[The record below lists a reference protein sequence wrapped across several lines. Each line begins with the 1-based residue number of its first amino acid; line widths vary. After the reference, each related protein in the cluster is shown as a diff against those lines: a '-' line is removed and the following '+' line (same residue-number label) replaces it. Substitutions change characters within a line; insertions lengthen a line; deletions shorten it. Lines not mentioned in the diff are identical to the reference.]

1 MKKPAKEQDPPR
13 NELEVFRK
21 SKQFNQLLLDNIHD
35 LIAIHKI
42 EDLSY
47 KYVNPVTL
55 QVLGYSQEELLAK
68 SALELI
74 HPDDMVKMLSNL
86 QDLQPTGEGRNE
98 FRYLKKDGSYVWLE
112 VSGTIVPREIDE
124 ASLIMISRDIT
135 ARKQA
140 EMALQNANDELE
152 LKVQE
157 RTLQL
162 KERTEQLQAKISDQ
176 HRAESQLK
184 ASEERFRILFETAPV
199 GIAIHRKG
207 RNLFV
212 NQVYVAMHGYESS
225 TELIGKPVSN
235 LLPPKCRHVI
245 GNNIKK
251 RESGGTV
258 PGSYETI
265 GLRKDGSTFPLFVQ
279 ATSMQLLDGPANVAF
294 LTDITVQKQAEASLQ
309 KRVASQ
315 VLLLEITNNFNNIII
330 PDIDDMINTTLR
342 MIGEYDHDD
351 RSFIGVFSHHEC
363 NISNNYEWCAPGIS
377 SGIAS
382 VRGMKVSEYTWW
394 THNLRSLEY
403 TYIPQ
408 VTDLPPEARAEKEL
422 LQAQSIQS
430 LIAVPMLLEDEIL
443 GYLGFASVRS
453 EKTWSEDSIL
463 ILKAVA
469 DIISKALLRKKF
481 ALALQASENYYRTIF
496 ENTGAATMIIEDDM
510 TISMVNEECQ
520 RISGYRKEELISK
533 KWIDFISGDKLET
546 MQEYHCMRRIN
557 PADVP
562 LKYQTRILDRG
573 GKHKDGLVAVDIIP
587 GTKKSVATFVDL
599 TEFKRIDRALK
610 AISAVNIAMIQAEN
624 ETDLLQKVC
633 QKIVEVGGYSLVW
646 VALLQADQ
654 QQTVQPAAY
663 HGANNGYL
671 AKVNVDLQDYKRRQ
685 DPIATA
691 VRTGQPLVCRDLQK
705 NVALPW
711 LKDAL
716 RCGFKSI
723 MAIPLM
729 ADNKAFGALGIY
741 SNETDQF
748 DSDEESLLIEMA
760 NDLGYAIMSMRT
772 RTQHKLT
779 TQELEKSL
787 EKMKRILMQEVS
799 SLGTALMIRDPYTSG
814 HQRRVVRL
822 AAAIAEEMGCS
833 MDQIE
838 GITVAGNLHDIG
850 KINIPS
856 EILSKPGKL
865 SDLEFAIVKT
875 HSLAGYEI
883 IKDIEFPWPVAEVIM
898 QHHERMNGSGYPQ
911 GLAGEDILTEARI
924 VAVADVVE
932 AMFSHRPYRAAL
944 GMDRAL
950 EEIVLNKGI
959 LYDADVVDACLMVIQ
974 KKGFKME

>member
-1 MKKPAKEQDPPR
+1 MRKPTQEQDPPR

-21 SKQFNQLLLDNIHD
+21 SKQFNQLLLDNIQD

-86 QDLQPTGEGRNE
+86 QDLLPTGEGRNE

-112 VSGTIVPREIDE
+112 VSGTIVHREIDE

-162 KERTEQLQAKISDQ
+162 KELTEQLQAKISDQ
-176 HRAESQLK
+176 YRAESQLK
-184 ASEERFRILFETAPV
+184 ASEERFRILVETAPL

-212 NQVYVAMHGYESS
+212 NQVYAAMHGYESS
-225 TELIGKPVSN
+225 TELIGNLVSN
-235 LLPPKCRHVI
+235 LLAPECRRKIV
-245 GNNIKK
+245 NQIKR
-251 RESGGTV
+251 REKGEVLPS
-258 PGSYETI
+258 SYETI
-265 GLRKDGSTFPLFVQ
+265 GLRKDGSVFPLFVQ
-279 ATSMQLLDGPANVAF
+279 ASNMMLLDGPANVAF
-294 LTDITVQKQAEASLQ
+294 LTDITV
-309 KRVASQ
+309 
-315 VLLLEITNNFNNIII
+315 
-330 PDIDDMINTTLR
+330 
-342 MIGEYDHDD
+342 
-351 RSFIGVFSHHEC
+351 
-363 NISNNYEWCAPGIS
+363 
-377 SGIAS
+377 
-382 VRGMKVSEYTWW
+382 
-394 THNLRSLEY
+394 
-403 TYIPQ
+403 
-408 VTDLPPEARAEKEL
+408 
-422 LQAQSIQS
+422 
-430 LIAVPMLLEDEIL
+430 
-443 GYLGFASVRS
+443 
-453 EKTWSEDSIL
+453 
-463 ILKAVA
+463 
-469 DIISKALLRKKF
+469 
-481 ALALQASENYYRTIF
+481 
-496 ENTGAATMIIEDDM
+496 
-510 TISMVNEECQ
+510 
-520 RISGYRKEELISK
+520 
-533 KWIDFISGDKLET
+533 
-546 MQEYHCMRRIN
+546 
-557 PADVP
+557 
-562 LKYQTRILDRG
+562 
-573 GKHKDGLVAVDIIP
+573 
-587 GTKKSVATFVDL
+587 
-599 TEFKRIDRALK
+599 
-610 AISAVNIAMIQAEN
+610 
-624 ETDLLQKVC
+624 
-633 QKIVEVGGYSLVW
+633 
-646 VALLQADQ
+646 
-654 QQTVQPAAY
+654 
-663 HGANNGYL
+663 
-671 AKVNVDLQDYKRRQ
+671 
-685 DPIATA
+685 
-691 VRTGQPLVCRDLQK
+691 
-705 NVALPW
+705 
-711 LKDAL
+711 
-716 RCGFKSI
+716 
-723 MAIPLM
+723 
-729 ADNKAFGALGIY
+729 
-741 SNETDQF
+741 
-748 DSDEESLLIEMA
+748 
-760 NDLGYAIMSMRT
+760 
-772 RTQHKLT
+772 RTQT
-779 TQELEKSL
+779 AQELEKSL

-911 GLAGEDILTEARI
+911 GLAGEDILAEARI

-950 EEIVLNKGI
+950 EEIIRNRGI
-959 LYDADVVDACLMVIQ
+959 LYDADVVDACLMLIQ
-974 KKGFKME
+974 EKGFKLE

>member
-1 MKKPAKEQDPPR
+1 LKKLAQGQDSPR

-55 QVLGYSQEELLAK
+55 KVLGYSQEELFTK

-86 QDLQPTGEGRNE
+86 QALMPTGEGRNE

-112 VSGTIVPREIDE
+112 VTGTIVPREIDE

-135 ARKQA
+135 ARKEA
-140 EMALQNANDELE
+140 EIALQKANDDLE

-162 KERTEQLQAKISDQ
+162 RELSEQLQAKI
-176 HRAESQLK
+176 AEQLLVESK
-184 ASEERFRILFETAPV
+184 LEASEERFRILFERAPV
-199 GIAIHRKG
+199 AIAIHRKG
-207 RNLFV
+207 RNLFL
-212 NQVYVAMHGYESS
+212 NQAYITMHGYESAS
-225 TELIGKPVSN
+225 ELIGKPISN
-235 LLPPKCRHVI
+235 LLAPQCRSNVVNQI
-245 GNNIKK
+245 EK
-251 RESGGTV
+251 REKGEAV

-265 GLRKDGSTFPLFVQ
+265 GLRKDSSIFPLFVQ
-279 ATSMQLLDGPANVAF
+279 ATNMMLRDGPANVAF
-294 LTDITVQKQAEASLQ
+294 LTDITVLKQAKAYLQ
-309 KRVASQ
+309 HRVASQ
-315 VLLLEITNNFNNIII
+315 ALLLEITNNFNNIMIEH
-330 PDIDDMINTTLR
+330 IDDMIDTTLR
-342 MIGEYDHDD
+342 MIGEYDHND

-363 NISNNYEWCAPGIS
+363 NISNNYEWCAEGIS

-382 VRGMKVSEYTWW
+382 ARGMKVSDYTWW

-403 TYIPQ
+403 TYISH
-408 VTDLPPEARAEKEL
+408 VSDLPLEARVEKEL

-443 GYLGFASVRS
+443 GYLGFASVRC
-453 EKTWSEDSIL
+453 EKTWSEDSTL

-469 DIISKALLRKKF
+469 DIISKALLRKNF

-510 TISMVNEECQ
+510 TVSMVNEECQ
-520 RISGYRKEELISK
+520 RISGYTKEELINK
-533 KWIDFISGDKLET
+533 KWIDFIPGDRLET
-546 MQEYHCMRRIN
+546 MKEYHRMRRIN

-562 LKYQTRILDRG
+562 LKYQTRMIDRE
-573 GKHKDGLVAVDIIP
+573 GKHKDGLVAVDLIP

-624 ETDLLQKVC
+624 ETDLLHNVC
-633 QKIVEVGGYSLVW
+633 QKIVEVGGYRLVW
-646 VALLQADQ
+646 VAFLQADQ

-663 HGANNGYL
+663 YGPNNGYL
-671 AKVNVDLQDYKRRQ
+671 ANVNISIQDPKRRQ
-685 DPIATA
+685 GPIATA
-691 VRTGQPLVCRDLQK
+691 IRTGQPLVSRDLK
-705 NVALPW
+705 KKGALPW
-711 LKDAL
+711 LENAL

-760 NDLGYAIMSMRT
+760 NDLSYAIMSMRT
-772 RTQHKLT
+772 RTQHKFT
-779 TQELEKSL
+779 AQELEKSL

-799 SLGTALMIRDPYTSG
+799 SLGTALNIRDPYTSG

-850 KINIPS
+850 KISIPS

-875 HSLAGYEI
+875 HPQAGYEI
-883 IKDIEFPWPVAEVIM
+883 VKDIEFPWPVAEVIM
-898 QHHERMNGSGYPQ
+898 QHHERRNGSGYPR
-911 GLAGEDILTEARI
+911 GLTGEEILLEARI
-924 VAVADVVE
+924 MAVADVVE
-932 AMFSHRPYRAAL
+932 AISSHRPYRPSL
-944 GMDRAL
+944 GIDIAL
-950 EEIVLNKGI
+950 EEIAQNRGI
-959 LYDADVVDACLMVIQ
+959 LYDPDVVDACLKLVRE
-974 KKGFKME
+974 KGFKLE